1 MVIGHGWALETGYN
15 PEAGASVGEVC
26 KVGGGLERTEGSHR
40 RDRQPL
46 RPSPVGSRSE
56 VGVGKRSEGP
66 VAEEVCPG
74 NGAPFPEVSP

>member
-1 MVIGHGWALETGYN
+1 MEGTLDEERRGRGKNGGQDQVQEETM
-15 PEAGASVGEVC
+15 
-26 KVGGGLERTEGSHR
+26 GGGLERTEGSHR